1 MLQKF
6 VNDYM
11 DCRFAA
17 ASSDLRKATCSPCPV
32 RDANGP
38 GSYACDKAHPLRTG
52 MEALGQ
58 HEPMMGAAER
68 EVKEGETAVDVA
80 R

>member
-1 MLQKF
+1 
-6 VNDYM
+6 
-11 DCRFAA
+11 
-17 ASSDLRKATCSPCPV
+17 
-32 RDANGP
+32 
-38 GSYACDKAHPLRTG
+38 